1 MKMQRHRKGA
11 IAIKKRDY
19 ALSYEGLEEKN
30 NGMGGDRAVAKAAAC
45 VSVAKRTARSVPNE
59 PRDAARYRDA
69 SYWFVY

>member
-19 ALSYEGLEEKN
+19 ALSYEGLEENN

-45 VSVAKRTARSVPNE
+45 VSAAKRTARSVPNE

-69 SYWFVY
+69 SYWFAH